1 MLGLALGDE
10 GLLFLLGDALLF
22 RDAPLF
28 GNATVLFGASLLCDF
43 LFVRDPSSGMDL
55 ALWDCT
61 RTRRPD
67 ASQCLPTGAA
77 AVSRMMRINN
87 D

>member
-1 MLGLALGDE
+1 
-10 GLLFLLGDALLF
+10 
-22 RDAPLF
+22 
-28 GNATVLFGASLLCDF
+28 
-43 LFVRDPSSGMDL
+43 MDL

-67 ASQCLPTGAA
+67 AAQCLPTGAA